1 MELVGVTRVA
11 ETRRSFHGQVAAGLW
26 GPVGGGVGVV
36 QGVDSADVLAVAR
49 SCLWKRV
56 LARVG
61 ALAALIIVS
70 GCSRSLIGQRLF
82 RICVGALHLLFA

>member
-1 MELVGVTRVA
+1 VELVGVTRVA

>member
-1 MELVGVTRVA
+1 M
-11 ETRRSFHGQVAAGLW
+11 AAGLW

-36 QGVDSADVLAVAR
+36 QGVDSADVLAVAG

-61 ALAALIIVS
+61 ALAALVIVS
-70 GCSRSLIGQRLF
+70 GCSRSLIGRRLF